1 MAFKEKLL
9 HFLPTQE
16 ILLLDTGSRTPSK
29 MKSGKIL
36 SIYDFFQ
43 HNFFCPVV
51 DIIHDSNPGHLV
63 TGFQILCYALKYL
76 HLPEYSFLFYL
87 TFANPY

>member
-1 MAFKEKLL
+1 MPSAKISIAFKTKLL

-16 ILLLDTGSRTPSK
+16 ILLLDIEIRTPSK

-43 HNFFCPVV
+43 HNF
-51 DIIHDSNPGHLV
+51 
-63 TGFQILCYALKYL
+63 
-76 HLPEYSFLFYL
+76 ESFMQL
-87 TFANPY
+87 